1 MSVRCSGR
9 VRRSAHSLITRTQQH
24 TKRLLS
30 TTCPRC
36 LIAPLRSSRPPNAA
50 TIPTL
55 AAHSSTTATRSPSH
69 SSARLQPLRTFS
81 SASTHDA
88 VGNLTPDQQEFREA
102 VRKWAEAE
110 VAPLA
115 ADIDRNNAFPSQLW
129 RAMGEMGFLG
139 VTAPTEYG
147 GSGLGYLEH
156 LLIVEEISRCS
167 GSVGL
172 SYAAHSNL
180 CVNQIVRNASDAQK
194 SHYLPK
200 LISGEHVG
208 ALAMSEP
215 GAGSDVLG
223 MKLTATQKGDKWVS
237 ITLRRWKPRDVEAVV

>member
-1 MSVRCSGR
+1 MRCCGR
-9 VRRSAHSLITRTQQH
+9 FNCATHPLFTRSQQH
-24 TKRLLS
+24 TRRLLS
-30 TTCPRC
+30 THCTRRS
-36 LIAPLRSSRPPNAA
+36 AQPLTTARAGVTSPASSSSA
-50 TIPTL
+50 L
-55 AAHSSTTATRSPSH
+55 SSTAVHRSPAAFSRSH
-69 SSARLQPLRTFS
+69 PARSF
-81 SASTHDA
+81 STHDA
-88 VGNLTPDQQEFREA
+88 VGNLTSEQQEFREA

-139 VTAPTEYG
+139 VTAPAEYG

-156 LLIVEEISRCS
+156 LLVVEEISRCS

-180 CVNQIVRNASDAQK
+180 CVNQIVRNASDEQK
-194 SHYLPK
+194 SKYLPK

-223 MKLTATQKGDKWVS
+223 MRLTAIQKGDKWVS
-237 ITLRRWKPRDVEAVV
+237 RAQCTQLSR

>member
-1 MSVRCSGR
+1 M
-9 VRRSAHSLITRTQQH
+9 
-24 TKRLLS
+24 
-30 TTCPRC
+30 
-36 LIAPLRSSRPPNAA
+36 
-50 TIPTL
+50 
-55 AAHSSTTATRSPSH
+55 
-69 SSARLQPLRTFS
+69 
-81 SASTHDA
+81 
-88 VGNLTPDQQEFREA
+88 
-102 VRKWAEAE
+102 
-110 VAPLA
+110 APLA

-139 VTAPTEYG
+139 VTAPAEYG

-180 CVNQIVRNASDAQK
+180 CVNQIVRNASDEQK
-194 SHYLPK
+194 SRYLPK

-237 ITLRRWKPRDVEAVV
+237 AAHGTRRVKSARLSVLTSLLLVMLRAGVERQ